1 MDPFIS
7 YSVLLWD
14 IVEPAGFV
22 IIMYLLYRIYK
33 EIKLLR
39 EMLEERSR
47 QH

>member
-1 MDPFIS
+1 MDPFIL

-14 IVEPAGFV
+14 IVEPVGFV
-22 IIMYLLYRIYK
+22 IIMYLLYRIYR
-33 EIKLLR
+33 ETKLLR